1 MGFTAAKDFPTAR
14 TPRSRYTEDM
24 QIRPDIH
31 VNDQEL
37 TSLCRRFGVA
47 RLEVFG
53 SSSRGDFRPDSD
65 VDLLVEFLPG
75 ERVGLLR
82 LAELQLELQSLL
94 GCDVDLVP
102 RGGLKPMI
110 RDRVLGDARALYAA

>member
-1 MGFTAAKDFPTAR
+1 MGLAAAKDFPTAQS
-14 TPRSRYTEDM
+14 PRSRYTEAM

-31 VNDQEL
+31 VSDEEL

-53 SSSRGDFRPDSD
+53 SSVRGDFRPESD

-110 RDRVLGDARALYAA
+110 RERVLGDARALYAA